1 MGISYNFIRILVS
14 EKIDI
19 QPAFFAIFCESN
31 TAGDCFIIA
40 LHVEVVADVG
50 IILSFVGIAF
60 AASHESFF
68 IFPHHLEESIGC
80 FSCSFAPR
88 GAEVRT
94 RILCTFA
101 AIAKVT
107 VSLVF
112 GEVISGFLI
121 GTGLLFFRCKRQRFE
136 IFCRTVFVDFR
147 KAIFTPGFAEK
158 GLFRGRRRRP
168 CRGRR
173 RGGRI
178 FGRRGCGSLFR

>member
-50 IILSFVGIAF
+50 IILFFVGIAL
-60 AASHESFF
+60 ATSHESLF

-80 FSCSFAPR
+80 FSCRFAPR
-88 GAEVRT
+88 GIEVRT
-94 RILCTFA
+94 RVLRAFA

-107 VSLVF
+107 MSLVF
-112 GEVISGFLI
+112 GEVVSSFLI

-147 KAIFTPGFAEK
+147 KAIFTPCRAEK
-158 GLFRGRRRRP
+158 RIF
-168 CRGRR
+168 CRR
-173 RGGRI
+173 RGL
-178 FGRRGCGSLFR
+178 RRG

>member
-14 EKIDI
+14 EEIDI
-19 QPAFFAIFCESN
+19 QPAFFAIFCKSN

-50 IILSFVGIAF
+50 IILFFVGIAL
-60 AASHESFF
+60 ATSHESLF

-101 AIAKVT
+101 AVAKMP

-112 GEVISGFLI
+112 GKVISGFLI

-136 IFCRTVFVDFR
+136 IFCRTVFVDFSE
-147 KAIFTPGFAEK
+147 AIFTPCRAEK
-158 GLFRGRRRRP
+158 RIF
-168 CRGRR
+168 CRR
-173 RGGRI
+173 RGL
-178 FGRRGCGSLFR
+178 RRG